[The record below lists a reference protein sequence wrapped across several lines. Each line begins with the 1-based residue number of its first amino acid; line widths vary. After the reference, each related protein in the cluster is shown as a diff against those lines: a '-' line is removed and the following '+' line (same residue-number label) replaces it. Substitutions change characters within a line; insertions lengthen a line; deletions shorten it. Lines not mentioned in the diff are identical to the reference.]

1 MNEMMVIHYIH
12 IGIIKNKEDF
22 YFFDNKISII
32 PRFECFRIYIK
43 IMTSISS
50 TIKSLLSSAA
60 AYQWQLEFVKNFWKS
75 WKQKQMNSL
84 FLKFY
89 KS

>member
-50 TIKSLLSSAA
+50 IKSIKSIKLLNLCCQVLPPISDN
-60 AYQWQLEFVKNFWKS
+60 W
-75 WKQKQMNSL
+75 SL
-84 FLKFY
+84 
-89 KS
+89 